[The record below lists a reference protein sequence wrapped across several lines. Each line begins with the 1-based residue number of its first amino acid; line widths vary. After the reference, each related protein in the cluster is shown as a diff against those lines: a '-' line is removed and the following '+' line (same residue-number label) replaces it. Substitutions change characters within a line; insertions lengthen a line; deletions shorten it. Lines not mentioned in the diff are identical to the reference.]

1 MAKKYLYKKNQL
13 LLVKKNILKKELKKA
28 TNHLII

>member
-13 LLVKKNILKKELKKA
+13 LLVKTIILKKELKKA